1 MFPGLNGGYW
11 DVVGVRGAVRDKIKR
26 QESIEKEKCDQLG
39 PSKEMLESPELGED
53 IFSAEE
59 NIMESP
65 DSKRMNR
72 QNSLEKQVKET
83 VQSVESEDLRKEPA
97 MQSLDHTKYM
107 LQEKTEKEQID
118 KVELTELRKNTIV
131 PGKRLEVR
139 INQKKL
145 TKSGLP
151 DFVNFISSLPEE
163 NYTQRYVESSKK
175 QQMSNEKELNK
186 RDESPEFEE
195 QRKHI
200 RKSQDSNDS
209 RGLYIEQNVKSHA
222 IIKSILNDIL
232 ENLKTEG
239 KIKFKGKP
247 SKRMWQVEDSPSKK
261 MKVSSDPLEKP
272 RSSDLTVPRESAV
285 RPALGKVCWTNKSD
299 ETVIEKT
306 AIQHRLTRRRSSEN
320 NRSKINNNKSCQERN
335 DKNNGIEEN
344 VYDFEIEEVSST
356 SEKEET
362 TSTSLTEKICNVS
375 LKTTTKTTFKQK
387 RSPVMKEKFITEE
400 IPKDDLDVLIK
411 DDLDISNT
419 EDIDWSLG
427 CDLRDEITE
436 TGDDNFDIW
445 ASTNAI
451 MKSISETLSGVSS
464 AKSDLDTVSLALP
477 YQDEIMTSHQ
487 LKQRNKK
494 AVENLCNPDS
504 GKENSEA
511 DANVK
516 LDGKKSESVQSSFVS
531 KRKRIAN
538 KKYISDEFDGSLSP
552 SRHKKDLS
560 HPAGQNK
567 RKRSASTSTDEG
579 SENDGKRS
587 IKEKQKTISKTIKL
601 IEPSLTDPEAQ
612 SEKPKSKYQKSKEF
626 SHQQQRKRGS
636 SLDYKNKDESDSVI
650 KNISSKSN
658 SSSLKKP
665 STKLI
670 NFLDREYE
678 KARIDGRGSS
688 SSNKYKK

>member
-11 DVVGVRGAVRDKIKR
+11 DAVGVRGAVRDKIKR

-39 PSKEMLESPELGED
+39 PSKEMLESAELVES
-53 IFSAEE
+53 IFPAEE
-59 NIMESP
+59 NIKESP
-65 DSKRMNR
+65 DSKRINR
-72 QNSLEKQVKET
+72 SNSIEKQVKET
-83 VQSVESEDLRKEPA
+83 VKSAKSEDLGDEPA
-97 MQSLDHTKYM
+97 LQSLDHTKNK
-107 LQEKTEKEQID
+107 LQEQTEKEQID
-118 KVELTELRKNTIV
+118 KVDLTELRKNTIV

-139 INQKKL
+139 INQKKI

-151 DFVNFISSLPEE
+151 DFVNFIPSLPEE
-163 NYTQRYVESSKK
+163 NYPRTFKESSKK
-175 QQMSNEKELNK
+175 PQVSNEKELNK
-186 RDESPEFEE
+186 IVESPEFEE
-195 QRKHI
+195 QRK
-200 RKSQDSNDS
+200 SQDSKDS

-239 KIKFKGKP
+239 KIQFKGKP

-261 MKVSSDPLEKP
+261 MKVSSDPLEKC
-272 RSSDLTVPRESAV
+272 RSSDLTVSGESAV
-285 RPALGKVCWTNKSD
+285 RPALSKVCWTNKID
-299 ETVIEKT
+299 ETDIEKT

-320 NRSKINNNKSCQERN
+320 NKSKINNNKSFEERN

-344 VYDFEIEEVSST
+344 VYDFEIEEVSRT

-362 TSTSLTEKICNVS
+362 RSTSLTEKICNVS
-375 LKTTTKTTFKQK
+375 FKTATKTTFKQK

-400 IPKDDLDVLIK
+400 IAKDDLDVLIK

-477 YQDEIMTSHQ
+477 YQEEIITSHPS
-487 LKQRNKK
+487 KQRNKK

-516 LDGKKSESVQSSFVS
+516 LDGKKSDSVQSSFVS

-560 HPAGQNK
+560 HPVGQTK

-587 IKEKQKTISKTIKL
+587 IKEKHKTISKTIKL
-601 IEPSLTDPEAQ
+601 IEPSPTDPEAQ
-612 SEKPKSKYQKSKEF
+612 IEKPKSKYQKSKEF

-636 SLDYKNKDESDSVI
+636 SFDYKNKDESDSVI

-658 SSSLKKP
+658 SSSSKKP